1 MEPPLPTLVSLIFG
15 FAICILALLAES
27 QPGSGVNIPAGSLL
41 EAPPP
46 PSPPPPPPPSPPPP
60 PPPPP
65 PTPPPPSPPPPPP
78 PSPPLP
84 PPPSPPPPPPS
95 PPHSVS
101 PPPHSGSPPPLAHH
115 LGTPPPHHRSNGQ
128 ADNRYNHRR
137 EEPPFPHS
145 KQGINTGKKVGL
157 FFVGIAAILQI
168 GVVGF
173 LVFKRRQLLKL
184 KDRY

>member
-1 MEPPLPTLVSLIFG
+1 MEPPLPTLVFLIFG
-15 FAICILALLAES
+15 FAICVLALLAES
-27 QPGSGVNIPAGSLL
+27 QPGNIPARSLL
-41 EAPPP
+41 EA
-46 PSPPPPPPPSPPPP
+46 PPPPSPPPP

-78 PSPPLP
+78 PPPPSPPLP
-84 PPPSPPPPPPS
+84 PPPSPPPPPPHSGS
-95 PPHSVS
+95 PPPPS
-101 PPPHSGSPPPLAHH
+101 PPHSGSPHPLLHH
-115 LGTPPPHHRSNGQ
+115 LGSPPPHHRSNGQ
-128 ADNRYNHRR
+128 ADNRSKHRR
-137 EEPPFPHS
+137 EESPFPPS